1 MRCTIKYMLLLL
13 TCVLSAG
20 CEMTLHETDICDY
33 TVLLHYDYNEENT
46 SKGRNMILSYVTHI
60 DELIFDEE
68 GVLVNLQRI
77 EPDECRD
84 YLDSE
89 VMLPPGRYSVIAI
102 GNIDHRSDLHDD
114 ALGNLKVGATR
125 REDLRLSLDNAEE
138 LADGTHN
145 NSEKLYHA
153 YHTFIVRE
161 EGISRIRVNMINA
174 HMELRFRVTWKRNT
188 PSRTDSYYAI
198 LETIPSEYNIMPE
211 YIYPAGSFDAVLHEP
226 TSHDAYPHTDN
237 NVIHHIPHTCHA
249 DNNILSHSNT
259 SFLNADGEVRGTFV
273 NYRIKTAT
281 DPVLTLYFAPDGVRS
296 HSTDPMV
303 LPREIRL
310 SEYFSFVGQRLDHEL
325 KQEYAIDITVEGD
338 RIKITPLD
346 DFSIADWND
355 GGHY

>member
-226 TSHDAYPHTDN
+226 TSHDAYP
-237 NVIHHIPHTCHA
+237 
-249 DNNILSHSNT
+249 
-259 SFLNADGEVRGTFV
+259 
-273 NYRIKTAT
+273 
-281 DPVLTLYFAPDGVRS
+281 
-296 HSTDPMV
+296 
-303 LPREIRL
+303 
-310 SEYFSFVGQRLDHEL
+310 Q
-325 KQEYAIDITVEGD
+325 
-338 RIKITPLD
+338 
-346 DFSIADWND
+346 
-355 GGHY
+355 